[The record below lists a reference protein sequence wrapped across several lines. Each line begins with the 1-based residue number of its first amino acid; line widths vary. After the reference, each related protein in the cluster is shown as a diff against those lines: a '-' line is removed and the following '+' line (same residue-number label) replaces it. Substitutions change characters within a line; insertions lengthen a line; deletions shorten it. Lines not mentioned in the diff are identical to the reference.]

1 MLYDD
6 RDAAPD
12 QDVGFPA
19 IHRDDVR
26 LCQYFCLAFG
36 DQCIEICLKE
46 EGVGMPARC
55 TPIGDPG
62 IAIRDR
68 DVPAAFFNVS
78 DLGISITVVLDISIF
93 PQYIMLLRPAVT
105 VIVRAAGEAFEIPV
119 QPQLFGRAF
128 IDCDDFRLHLHLLFG
143 DIHTAKKRIHLHQ
156 LGRRPTHKHGIGR
169 LVIRHLA
176 FGYHVRQAFG
186 SFLGIRIGKAV

>member
-26 LCQYFCLAFG
+26 LCQYFCFAFG
-36 DQCIEICLKE
+36 DQCIEICLKK
-46 EGVGMPARC
+46 EGVGMPARR
-55 TPIGDPG
+55 TSIGDPS

-93 PQYIMLLRPAVT
+93 P
-105 VIVRAAGEAFEIPV
+105 
-119 QPQLFGRAF
+119 
-128 IDCDDFRLHLHLLFG
+128 
-143 DIHTAKKRIHLHQ
+143 
-156 LGRRPTHKHGIGR
+156 
-169 LVIRHLA
+169 
-176 FGYHVRQAFG
+176 
-186 SFLGIRIGKAV
+186 